1 MSGLKVGTVQTVVGL
16 RSPAVGEGLDPG
28 NREIRQETSRNSRL
42 ENGWAIVRGGERDG
56 GSDRRQFQN
65 AVGLPSLDGGSDV
78 GVDTRDTLTDSGTAL
93 WRTTTT
99 LTQMREESRHWHIQL
114 VAGIVIEVLFNIVLE
129 KERTP
134 PTDNIDKAKPSN
146 PSVSN
151 IEQTS
156 SNGVP
161 ERAAIQT
168 RRKSVENRLRTSP
181 WEDRV
186 GWACGGG
193 SDVGVDVRDA
203 LNDGGTALSKNA
215 LKSEGERVLLR
226 IGWNSG
232 GVVGA
237 TSALKAGR
245 AQTGARLPSPSVG
258 EGRTQ
263 RMRTIEP
270 EMGDSKCVGGMVLGG
285 GREGGADM
293 RGVMG
298 DGGNGLSSMQREHQ
312 SRNEEIPA
320 RHGRGQVVV
329 GRRMGW
335 YDVAGATAAQTA
347 GLDDVRPGCPLRVQ
361 ERAAVEEWRD
371 SAQERARTRRD
382 EMLCGPPALSDGRDV
397 ALATDRLYMNDRHA
411 HARRPT
417 PRHSALTRYLIQTA
431 TKIGAVFE
439 INGLG
444 ALWPAIAGRA
454 TTVYLKAIR
463 GCNNAQALS
472 TEATPHGGLVGMG
485 DTTTTVD
492 GRVFDLAHLAARSLW
507 MTGGMTGEMPQVT
520 ASHPQSWANNTNFVQ
535 GAYSLVVDDRYILL
549 LLAYIVTY
557 CNLQSPNA
565 SFY

>member
-1 MSGLKVGTVQTVVGL
+1 
-16 RSPAVGEGLDPG
+16 
-28 NREIRQETSRNSRL
+28 
-42 ENGWAIVRGGERDG
+42 
-56 GSDRRQFQN
+56 
-65 AVGLPSLDGGSDV
+65 
-78 GVDTRDTLTDSGTAL
+78 
-93 WRTTTT
+93 
-99 LTQMREESRHWHIQL
+99 
-114 VAGIVIEVLFNIVLE
+114 
-129 KERTP
+129 
-134 PTDNIDKAKPSN
+134 
-146 PSVSN
+146 
-151 IEQTS
+151 
-156 SNGVP
+156 
-161 ERAAIQT
+161 
-168 RRKSVENRLRTSP
+168 
-181 WEDRV
+181 
-186 GWACGGG
+186 
-193 SDVGVDVRDA
+193 
-203 LNDGGTALSKNA
+203 
-215 LKSEGERVLLR
+215 
-226 IGWNSG
+226 
-232 GVVGA
+232 
-237 TSALKAGR
+237 
-245 AQTGARLPSPSVG
+245 
-258 EGRTQ
+258 
-263 RMRTIEP
+263 
-270 EMGDSKCVGGMVLGG
+270 
-285 GREGGADM
+285 M

-312 SRNEEIPA
+312 SRNEEIPT

-371 SAQERARTRRD
+371 SAQERARTRSD
-382 EMLCGPPALSDGRDV
+382 IELCGPPALSDGRDV
-397 ALATDRLYMNDRHA
+397 ALATDRVSPFNRGGATSDWLDIRGVSNVLYMNDRHA